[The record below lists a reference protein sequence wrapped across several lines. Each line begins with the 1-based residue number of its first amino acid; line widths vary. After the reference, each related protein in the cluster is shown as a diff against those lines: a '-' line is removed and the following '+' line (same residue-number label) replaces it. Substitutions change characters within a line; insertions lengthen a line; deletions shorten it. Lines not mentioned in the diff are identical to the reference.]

1 LIEIDSDDKTEHSF
15 RIQVQGRLYH
25 LRANSRASCH
35 DWVITLNRVKEARMQ
50 QGNVKLVG
58 LPTATTASSLAT
70 SALDLLQNAGK
81 GSNPTATAVSQPDG
95 TPRVVVVSNRERTR
109 AVDEE
114 EQWDQL
120 IRVDPHTLE
129 MDVDPVTGDSMY
141 AHNKRLS
148 SFSTVVAARWT
159 KHQSSLQRVGTKLSK
174 WARSV
179 KKYSCTTADGTSDT
193 PAHSS
198 SYGVQLDKYLHP
210 PGHDD
215 KMSKPKVVVPSH
227 HSVKPDP
234 IKDRTLSTASDY
246 DARMLS

>member
-1 LIEIDSDDKTEHSF
+1 
-15 RIQVQGRLYH
+15 
-25 LRANSRASCH
+25 
-35 DWVITLNRVKEARMQ
+35 MQ

-58 LPTATTASSLAT
+58 RPTTTTTASSLAS
-70 SALDLLQNAGK
+70 SALDLLQSATS
-81 GSNPTATAVSQPDG
+81 SNPTTAVAQPAADG

-120 IRVDPHTLE
+120 IRVDAHTLE
-129 MDVDPVTGDSMY
+129 MDIDPVTGDSMY

-159 KHQSSLQRVGTKLSK
+159 KHHSSLQRVGTKLSK

-179 KKYSCTTADGTSDT
+179 KKYSCTTMDSTNET
-193 PAHSS
+193 PTHSS
-198 SYGVQLDKYLHP
+198 SYGGGGGVQLDKYLHP

-215 KMSKPKVVVPSH
+215 KKMSKPKVVASHPS
-227 HSVKPDP
+227 SVKPDP
-234 IKDRTLSTASDY
+234 VKDRTLSTASDY
-246 DARMLS
+246 DSRTLS